1 MEIERYPLYL
11 HLYPYHCIQEENRV
25 AKSFL
30 ERVPGLSVGPQP
42 VKIGVLTTKS
52 GPLDYYGTMQVRGLE
67 LGIEYATAGSH
78 RVAGRLIEL
87 IVEDDAGDPTTSG
100 RKARELV
107 EQQGVHLLQGCVSSA
122 ATIVV
127 AGIAQEYRRIL
138 LVEPAAADSITGEH
152 WNRYVFRTAASV
164 WQDAA
169 AGGRYA
175 VEHLG
180 KTFCYL
186 APDYVFGR
194 QSSAAWRNVIES
206 HGGQTL
212 ADVLVPPDTI
222 DFGPYLRSMLDSGAD
237 VLVQSWA
244 GAGYRGLF
252 SQMRELGIFDRMKV
266 TGGLGDREARHALGM
281 DAVGMVGICKYSYI
295 LPKNRV
301 NQWLTEKHIERYG
314 EPPDLFTGG
323 GFAAGIA
330 LVDALE
336 RTNGETDTD
345 KLIWAME
352 GMSFEGPKGT
362 YTFRRQDHQALQP
375 MYVVEMVPD
384 PDHPWAIPHLIREA
398 APEETAPPVKEA
410 AILTKDYIIETDRL
424 RKEFGALVAVANVSI
439 KVRPNTIHSI
449 IGPNGAGKTTFF
461 NLLSGTLEPTAG
473 RIYFKDRDITHLPLH
488 RTAHLGIGRSFQIT
502 NIFPNLTIL
511 ENIRLACQALGRGNF
526 RMLRHHRYFREYE
539 ERAWAVIRQVGL
551 EKQALQLARTL
562 PHGGQ
567 RKLELGIIL
576 AADPELLLLDEP
588 TAGMA
593 AEQVPELMA
602 LIRDVHETG
611 NKTIMLVEHNMNVV
625 MSISDYITVMHQG
638 QVLAEG
644 TPAEIAANEVV
655 QSAYLGGLYDLG

>member
-1 MEIERYPLYL
+1 M
-11 HLYPYHCIQEENRV
+11 

-30 ERVPGLSVGPQP
+30 ERLKRLGSGRQP
-42 VKIGVLTTKS
+42 IKIGVLTAKS
-52 GPLDYYGTMQVRGLE
+52 GAMDYYGTMQVRGLE
-67 LGIEYATAGSH
+67 LGIEYATEGSW
-78 RVAGRLIEL
+78 RVSGRSVEL
-87 IVEDDAGDPTTSG
+87 IVEDDAGDPTTAG
-100 RKARELV
+100 RKARELI
-107 EQQGVHLLQGCVSSA
+107 EQQEIDILQGCVSSA

-127 AGIAQEYRRIL
+127 AGIAEEYERLL
-138 LVEPAAADSITGEH
+138 LVEPAAADSITGEN

-180 KTFCYL
+180 KTFCFL

-194 QSSAAWRNVIES
+194 QSSAAWRKVIEQ
-206 HGGQTL
+206 HGGRTL
-212 ADVLVPPDTI
+212 ADVLVPPETT
-222 DFGPYLRSMLDSGAD
+222 DFRPYLQEILETGAD
-237 VLVQSWA
+237 VLVQSWS
-244 GAGYRGLF
+244 GAGYGPLF
-252 SQMRELGIFDRMKV
+252 RQMRELGVSERMKI
-266 TGGLGDREARHALGM
+266 TGGLGEREARHAMGL

-295 LPKNRV
+295 LPKNPI
-301 NQWLTEKHIERYG
+301 NDWLTEKHIAKYG
-314 EPPDLFTGG
+314 EAPDLFTGG
-323 GFAAGIA
+323 GFAAGVA
-330 LVDALE
+330 LVEALK
-336 RTNGETDTD
+336 RTQGNPSARAM
-345 KLIWAME
+345 IPVME
-352 GMSFEGPKGT
+352 GMGFEGPKGT
-362 YTFRRQDHQALQP
+362 YVFRKEDHQALQP

-384 PDHPWAIPHLIREA
+384 PEHSWAIPQLIQEVTA
-398 APEETAPPVKEA
+398 EETAPPLFELIFEA
-410 AILTKDYIIETDRL
+410 KDHIVETSRL

-439 KVRPNTIHSI
+439 KVRPNTIHSV

-461 NLLSGTLEPTAG
+461 NLLTGTLEPTAG
-473 RIYFKDRDITHLPLH
+473 RVFFKGRDITRLPLH

-502 NIFPNLTIL
+502 NIFPNLTVL

-526 RMLRHHRYFREYE
+526 QVLRSHRAFRDYE
-539 ERAWAVIRQVGL
+539 ERAWHVIRQVDL
-551 EKQALQLARTL
+551 EKQALLPARTL

-593 AEQVPELMA
+593 AEQVPELMQ
-602 LIRDVHETG
+602 LIRNVHAAG